1 MKRCRPPATKPPAAL
16 RGTPDRGRGSPATSR
31 RLVPASPPIQRT
43 RGVASRTAR
52 QRVHHDVA
60 GRRRRASSGCRRWE
74 PGAPRWYPRRRSR
87 VRNRSW
93 AKARAPAAQ
102 RDPAHAP
109 PAQAAVRRAMDARA
123 GGREDAL
130 WVARSRVSVKTAESS
145 IIPSCSG
152 VQVLPASEV
161 FHGRCQVPTE
171 ITRGDRH
178 RFHVA
183 ELAPRQ
189 PTRFRLQDPSS
200 QTSRAG
206 EERFYRA
213 STARGREPCPWRCAG
228 KPPGARASAG
238 PSTYRSE
245 SALELV
251 CVARWKESSL
261 TVSVRSICVK
271 VRVIES

>member
-1 MKRCRPPATKPPAAL
+1 MSRAVGDAPALGVVAGNPEPLGGTRVEGVGCATGPGQRPVRRLLSGIPRTRLQRKPPSVEPWMPEQAVAKM
-16 RGTPDRGRGSPATSR
+16 RCGSR
-31 RLVPASPPIQRT
+31 
-43 RGVASRTAR
+43 
-52 QRVHHDVA
+52 
-60 GRRRRASSGCRRWE
+60 
-74 PGAPRWYPRRRSR
+74 
-87 VRNRSW
+87 
-93 AKARAPAAQ
+93 
-102 RDPAHAP
+102 
-109 PAQAAVRRAMDARA
+109 
-123 GGREDAL
+123 
-130 WVARSRVSVKTAESS
+130 RSRVSVKTAESS

-152 VQVLPASEV
+152 VQVLPPSEV